1 MDLMISTETVA
12 RFLGVTRPTV
22 IKYIQDGRLIAVR
35 SGKAY
40 KIARNDLENF
50 AREMGMS
57 SSRIS
62 ELDKLAHVVDDKRTR
77 SLDET
82 DLSPDLEANYPPLP
96 LIPEPDVLYF
106 VAVCT
111 HAGAPELIFRVHTNK
126 YFIGRHSLASL
137 SIQDPYVSSL
147 HATLIYDNGFVRL
160 LDQST
165 NGTHVRSAK
174 LHSGE
179 SHVLGDGDQIRVAGV
194 VLTLIS
200 ASRIEAHLAETLNA
214 EA

>member
-22 IKYIQDGRLIAVR
+22 IKYIQDGRLVAVR

-40 KIARNDLENF
+40 KIARNDLEDF
-50 AREMGMS
+50 ARELGMS
-57 SSRIS
+57 SARIS
-62 ELDKLAHVVDDKRTR
+62 ELDKLAHVVEDKRTR
-77 SLDET
+77 SLDASE
-82 DLSPDLEANYPPLP
+82 LSLDLEANYPPIALQ
-96 LIPEPDVLYF
+96 PEPDVLYF
-106 VAVCT
+106 VAVRT
-111 HAGAPELIFRVHTNK
+111 HPAAPELIFRVHSTK

-147 HATLIYDNGFVRL
+147 HATLIYDNGLVRL

-165 NGTHVRSAK
+165 NGTHVRGAK
-174 LHSGE
+174 LQTGE
-179 SHVLGDGDQIRVAGV
+179 SHLLGDGDQIRVGSV
-194 VLTLIS
+194 VLTLLS
-200 ASRIEAHLAETLNA
+200 ASRIEAYLAGTLNG